1 MIAVDN
7 KSLVQEYWNALSGK
21 EKTPALVEK
30 YVADPHLKEHI
41 AFFEAAFPR
50 YEMIADDF
58 ICEGDKVV
66 VRARAR
72 GVHKGN
78 LMGMPPSGKAI
89 EVPFIAVY
97 QVAGGKIVKSWL
109 ATDRMEMME
118 QLGTMPSNN

>member
-1 MIAVDN
+1 MIAVNN

-50 YEMIADDF
+50 YEMIAEDF

-78 LMGMPPSGKAI
+78 LMGMPPTGKAI
-89 EVPFIAVY
+89 EVPFIAIY
-97 QVAGGKIVKSWL
+97 QVAGGKIVKNWL
-109 ATDRMEMME
+109 VTDRMEMME
-118 QLGTMPSNN
+118 QLGAMPGSN

>member
-50 YEMIADDF
+50 YEMIAEDF

-72 GVHKGN
+72 GVHKGD
-78 LMGMPPSGKAI
+78 LMGMPPTGKAI
-89 EVPFIAVY
+89 EVPFIAIY
-97 QVAGGKIVKSWL
+97 QVAGGKIVKNWL
-109 ATDRMEMME
+109 VTDRMEMME
-118 QLGTMPSNN
+118 QLG